1 MNVISSGFAT
11 SGSLLC
17 EFDDQLWS
25 ITNTECV
32 KQFLFK
38 KPPYMI
44 TWKKH

>member
-25 ITNTECV
+25 I
-32 KQFLFK
+32 
-38 KPPYMI
+38 
-44 TWKKH
+44 